1 MLSQLCLKT
10 SSKRLIYTTTTS
22 TKRLEVVVARP
33 AGHNYY
39 TCLAI
44 KATTSQI
51 IIVKD
56 LNRYYYH
63 S

>member
-1 MLSQLCLKT
+1 MMSQICLKST
-10 SSKRLIYTTTTS
+10 SAPLIYTTTTS

-39 TCLAI
+39 TYLAI

-51 IIVKD
+51 IIVKH
-56 LNRYYYH
+56 LNCFN
-63 S
+63 